1 MWNIDEWVIIPKIY
15 VWRLFKKKHVLAVY
29 THTKHTILDISS
41 ITPVPISE
49 TFPFNREDANHKNR
63 AAEKRYNEKITKYE
77 QISKACGIKFQPFIF
92 ETTGKIHP
100 SSLNWFKEVMRT
112 NVHDYMGG
120 NQLEEYWIK
129 RINCAYLHHFK
140 KYHWNL

>member
-1 MWNIDEWVIIPKIY
+1 M
-15 VWRLFKKKHVLAVY
+15 LQKK
-29 THTKHTILDISS
+29 DI
-41 ITPVPISE
+41 
-49 TFPFNREDANHKNR
+49 
-63 AAEKRYNEKITKYE
+63 KITKYE
-77 QISKACGIKFQPFIF
+77 QISEACGIKFQPFIF

-129 RINCAYLHHFK
+129 RINCAYLHQISKNIIETFNYQKGSKLANINFENRVDFILESTQELNIQFK
-140 KYHWNL
+140 